1 MDSPIRITHF
11 DLLGDKGADII
22 QGMTGCDR
30 STALD
35 FVNPNSGEQSNPF
48 SPNYVSP
55 PPRPHIRLERAEM
68 AAEKGD
74 MQTALSEFEYLYEN
88 HYQVCAT
95 HVRMYIRSDWTH
107 YRDFSQ
113 KKDADK
119 KAQTMKTLS
128 TC

>member
-11 DLLGDKGADII
+11 DLLGDKGAGVI
-22 QGMTGCDR
+22 QSRTGCDG
-30 STALD
+30 STVRE
-35 FVNPNSGEQSNPF
+35 FVNPNSGESSDAF
-48 SPNYVSP
+48 SPNYIP
-55 PPRPHIRLERAEM
+55 PPTRPHIRLERAEM

-74 MQTALSEFEYLYEN
+74 MQTALPEFEYLYEN

-119 KAQTMKTLS
+119 KAHTMKTLS